1 LGGSGAYNESAMGA
15 SARLPERFSG
25 LGRTVTI
32 YSQDSSG
39 RSSAGPAKEEI
50 LIRNHRF
57 VGRLLL
63 ILGLLLPGAAGAQEL
78 YTYTVGVLGGIG
90 GSFDAEPGDSLTN
103 TGFQV
108 NLGMITEPGTHL
120 VLRTGRLSLD
130 QDEFFGSL
138 RDAEL
143 KYATIGG
150 EYRNR
155 ETYFESGIYIALG
168 GYRLE
173 GTRATGQ
180 DARESSWGLSV
191 GATGELPI
199 TKWLGLQA
207 EISGHYI
214 DFDEAQFFAMGHAG
228 VVFHF

>member
-1 LGGSGAYNESAMGA
+1 MPSG
-15 SARLPERFSG
+15 RTERDDILSG
-25 LGRTVTI
+25 LERRGEGR
-32 YSQDSSG
+32 
-39 RSSAGPAKEEI
+39 AAKEET

-78 YTYTVGVLGGIG
+78 YTYTVGVFGGLG
-90 GSFDAEPGDSLTN
+90 GSFDADPGDSLTN

-108 NLGMITEPGTHL
+108 NLGLITEPGTHL

-143 KYATIGG
+143 TYVTIGG
-150 EYRNR
+150 EYRYP
-155 ETYFESGIYIALG
+155 ETYFQSGLYIALG

-173 GTRATGQ
+173 GTRGAGEK
-180 DARESSWGLSV
+180 ARDSSWGV
-191 GATGELPI
+191 AIGATGELPI
-199 TKWLGLQA
+199 KRWLGIQA

-214 DFDEAQFFAMGHAG
+214 DFDEANVFAMGHVG